1 MKFILL
7 LTLLVLTLSAEAS
20 INKCFDNSKT
30 FEANVVKA
38 LEKGDLEI
46 IIDEFEALF

>member
-7 LTLLVLTLSAEAS
+7 LALLVLTLSAEAS
-20 INKCFDNSKT
+20 VKNCFENSKT
-30 FEANVVKA
+30 FEAKVIKA

-46 IIDEFEALF
+46 IIDEFETLF

>member
-20 INKCFDNSKT
+20 IKKCFENSKT
-30 FEANVVKA
+30 FEANVITA
-38 LEKGDLEI
+38 LQNADLEI
-46 IIDEFEALF
+46 IID